1 MRAAAFDP
9 IDHILSLDLGN
20 RGIAKIF
27 TPGAALAAARAL
39 VRARRVLITTG
50 FSLGPDLPETDGPPG
65 AAVLG
70 RALRR
75 LGAEVRYVT
84 DAITL
89 PVLQAALKTLEEP
102 ADVGV
107 YPDGEHAALTVLAA
121 HRPTHLIAIERPG
134 RSRSGDYLSARGE
147 SVRAWNAP
155 LDELFV
161 RVNAMKK
168 AKALSGLASARR
180 ALIQPTLGGSSLAV
194 PATTGRSSL
203 AVPATTG
210 IGDGGNE
217 IGMGNV
223 RARLARQGALVAR
236 IASVVRVDHLVVAG
250 TSNWGA
256 YGVVAA
262 LERLTERSL
271 LHTPALERRLV
282 EACVAAGAADGI
294 TRRREPTVDGLPVD
308 AHASVVG
315 LLALAASA
323 GRRGIMG
330 RVDRRERGHR

>member
-1 MRAAAFDP
+1 VRAVAFDP
-9 IDHILSLDLGN
+9 IDHILSLDLGS

-27 TPGAALAAARAL
+27 TPGAAFAAAGAL

-107 YPDGEHAALTVLAA
+107 YPGGEHAALTVLAA

-180 ALIQPTLGGSSLAV
+180 ALRQPTLGGSC
-194 PATTGRSSL
+194 L

-223 RARLARQGALVAR
+223 RARLARQGSLVAR

-330 RVDRRERGHR
+330 RIDRRERGHR